1 MNAFDEL
8 MAYTLT
14 HGDPAFIHQ
23 HVVDAQMAQ
32 TATDATKPIGIT
44 FALAGL
50 YLHCERS
57 FTGRQ
62 VQLAHMTMGQR
73 KREWPKFVLPP
84 NRGSVTAG
92 DVLAAAPGPQRDR
105 AIEAWAASVWS
116 SYRDANRQ
124 TIIQLLRLYDLAS

>member
-1 MNAFDEL
+1 MNAIDEL
-8 MAYTLT
+8 MAYTLA

-23 HVVDAQMAQ
+23 YVVDAQMAQ
-32 TATDATKPIGIT
+32 TATEATKPIGIT

-50 YLHCERS
+50 YLHCERN

-62 VQLAHMTMGQR
+62 VQLAHMAMAKR
-73 KREWPKFVLPP
+73 KREWPKFVLPAH
-84 NRGSVTAG
+84 RGSMTAG
-92 DVLAAAPGPQRDR
+92 EVLAAPPGPQRDR

-116 SYRDANRQ
+116 AYRDANRQ